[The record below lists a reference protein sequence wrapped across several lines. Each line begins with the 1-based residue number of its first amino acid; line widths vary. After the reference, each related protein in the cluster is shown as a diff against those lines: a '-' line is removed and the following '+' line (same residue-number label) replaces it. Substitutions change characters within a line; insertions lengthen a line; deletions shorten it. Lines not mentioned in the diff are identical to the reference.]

1 VTERIRR
8 LRVVIFGAL
17 ALMLAAFIGLTG
29 YALWLLRADTLA
41 NGLDTAALLTRSIED
56 HVTRSLQVTELAG
69 ANALPT
75 TQLSGQSQQ
84 IGQAFNQTLRHAPH
98 LRSISLQDEKG
109 VILASSNPANIGRS
123 VSTEHFLPVV
133 QGAAYGLRIGP
144 LWLGRDFEQG
154 QTASTSTTENENLPS
169 FIPVITS
176 LVRGGRS
183 LTLLYALN
191 PQYFRHYMTQQ
202 LDPVAGLVSLARLDG
217 SLLITTGA
225 QASAGA
231 TLQSAAEKALR
242 FNEQEFGQFAQ
253 FKPNPSG
260 GWHALTAYRVSSV
273 YPFVVMTHL
282 NRDHVLQRFWTEA
295 NTILGVL
302 FPSLLIIGWLSVGFY
317 RRQVLIEHQRG
328 EAQRLQQVNAAM
340 VFSHT
345 SEGILIT
352 DAAANILDVNN
363 AFSLITGYS
372 REEVLGKNPSVLSSG
387 RQDAVYYAK
396 MWQDL
401 HLHGHWRGEIW
412 NRRKD
417 GEVFAELLTIS
428 AVADSQGQ
436 VQQYVALFSNIT
448 AAKLLQDRLE
458 NLAHFDALTQLPN
471 RILLADRLQQAM
483 YQGQRRGSQV
493 AVVFIDLDGFKA
505 INDIHGHD
513 VGDQLLIAVAQRMRL
528 VLRDGDTLSRQ
539 GGDEFVAVLVDLPNA
554 ATCTPLLQ
562 RLLDAASSPV
572 QAGARVVQVS
582 ASMGVTFF
590 PQHQEIDGD
599 QLLRQADQAMYQAK
613 QSGKNRYHFFDTEQ
627 DRSVR
632 CHHESLERIR
642 RALDEREFVLFYQPK
657 VNMRTG
663 HVIGAEA
670 LIRWQHPE
678 RGFLAPAFFLP
689 LITAHPMAI
698 EVGEWVLDTAMAQIE
713 DWKQAGL
720 TLPVSVN
727 IDALHLGQTDFVERL
742 RKRLAAHPAVAV
754 GDLELEVLETS
765 ALQDVAHVSSLIL
778 ACHEIGVGFALD
790 DFGTG
795 YSSLTY
801 LKRLPAG
808 LLKIDQSFVRD
819 MLDDPDDMAI
829 LDGVLGLARAFRRQA
844 IAEGVETLAHGE
856 ILLQFGCQLAQGYAI
871 ARPMPAK
878 DMPVWL
884 ATWRAPSSWLNRA
897 PISRDALPILFA
909 CVEHRAWIM
918 KVASFIRDE
927 RDTAPPLDYEKCRV
941 GQWLNAEA
949 CLRKESLLAIEVLG
963 LLHIEIHELA
973 SALVRLKLDGQTG
986 AAIAQL
992 SELDRLRDRLLEQL
1006 LEMLQQVQSERGL
1019 QGHPPLVSSM
1029 ATTTPFVFEQC
1040 PL

>member
-8 LRVVIFGAL
+8 LRLAIFGAL
-17 ALMLAAFIGLTG
+17 AMMLATLIGLTG

-56 HVTRSLQVTELAG
+56 YVTRSLQVTELAG
-69 ANALPT
+69 ANALPPA
-75 TQLSGQSQQ
+75 QMLGQWLQ
-84 IGQAFNQTLRHAPH
+84 IGQAFDQTLRHAPH
-98 LRSISLQDEKG
+98 LRSISLQDEEG
-109 VILASSNPANIGRS
+109 VILASSNPANIGRIIS
-123 VSTEHFLPVV
+123 NELFLPVV
-133 QGAAYGLRIGP
+133 QGAGSGLRIGP
-144 LWLGRDFEQG
+144 LWSGRDFDLG
-154 QTASTSTTENENLPS
+154 QTASASTSENEDLPS
-169 FIPVITS
+169 FIPVITN
-176 LVRGGRS
+176 LVRGERN
-183 LTLLYALN
+183 LTLLFALN
-191 PQYFRHYMTQQ
+191 PEHFRHYMTQQ
-202 LDPVAGLVSLARLDG
+202 LAPDAGLVTLARLDG
-217 SLLITTGA
+217 TPLITTGTK
-225 QASAGA
+225 ASVSVVW
-231 TLQSAAEKALR
+231 QSAAEKALR
-242 FNEQEFGQFAQ
+242 LNEREFGQFAQ
-253 FKPNPSG
+253 FKPDPSG
-260 GWHALTAYRVSSV
+260 GLHTLSAYRVSSV

-282 NRDHVLQRFWTEA
+282 KRDHVLQRFRTEA
-295 NTILGVL
+295 NTILGIL
-302 FPSLLIIGWLSVGFY
+302 IPSLLIIAWLSVAFF
-317 RRQVLIEHQRG
+317 RRQVLIEHQRA
-328 EAQRLQQVNAAM
+328 EAQRLQQINAAM

-363 AFSLITGYS
+363 AFSLITGFS
-372 REEVLGKNPSVLSSG
+372 REEVLGKKPSLLSSG
-387 RQDAVYYAK
+387 RQDTAFYAN

-401 HLHGHWRGEIW
+401 NLHGQWRGEIW

-513 VGDQLLIAVAQRMRL
+513 VGDQLLIAVSQRMRL

-539 GGDEFVAVLVDLPNA
+539 GGDEFVAVLVDLTNA
-554 ATCTPLLQ
+554 SACTPLLQ
-562 RLLDAASSPV
+562 RLLDAASAPV
-572 QAGARVVQVS
+572 HAGKRVVQVS

-613 QSGKNRYHFFDTEQ
+613 QSGKNRYHFFDTEH
-627 DRSVR
+627 DRNVR

-642 RALDEREFVLFYQPK
+642 LALDKREFILFYQPK
-657 VNMRTG
+657 VNMCTG
-663 HVIGAEA
+663 MVIGAEA
-670 LIRWQHPE
+670 LIRWMHPE
-678 RGFLAPAFFLP
+678 RGLLAPADFLP
-689 LITAHPMAI
+689 LIADHPMAI

-713 DWKQAGL
+713 YWKRDGL
-720 TLPVSVN
+720 ALPVSVN
-727 IDALHLGQTDFVERL
+727 IDAIHLGQTDFVERL
-742 RKRLAAHPAVAV
+742 QQRLAAHPSVAAD
-754 GDLELEVLETS
+754 DLELEVLETS
-765 ALQDVAHVSSLIL
+765 ALQDVDNVSSLIL

-808 LLKIDQSFVRD
+808 LLKIDQTFVRE
-819 MLDDPDDMAI
+819 MLDDPDDLAI
-829 LDGVLGLARAFRRQA
+829 LDGVLSLARAFRRQS
-844 IAEGVETLAHGE
+844 IAEGVETTAHGE
-856 ILLQFGCQLAQGYAI
+856 ILLQLGCQLAQGYAI

-878 DMPVWL
+878 DMLVWL
-884 ATWRAPSSWLNRA
+884 ETWRAPSSWLNQA
-897 PISRDALPILFA
+897 PISRDELSILFF

-918 KVASFIRDE
+918 KVASFVRGE
-927 RDTAPPLDYEKCRV
+927 RDAAAPLHHEKCPV
-941 GQWLNAEA
+941 EQWLSGED
-949 CLRKESLLAIEVLG
+949 CLRKESRPAIEVLRD
-963 LLHIEIHELA
+963 LHIEIHELA
-973 SALVRLKLDGQTG
+973 SELIRLKLDGLID

-992 SELDRLRDRLLEQL
+992 SELDRLRDRLLVL
-1006 LEMLQQVQSERGL
+1006 FLEMLAQVRAE
-1019 QGHPPLVSSM
+1019 QGPQ
-1029 ATTTPFVFEQC
+1029 EQRR
-1040 PL
+1040 